1 MTQDT
6 SPHPAASTDL
16 SSLAFG
22 AEPITVDPRAVARL
36 VDQLADATSALGQSR
51 ELDASPASTGSPT
64 GAGELVTAALADA
77 GARWRVHLNDLR
89 DATVATTTVL
99 REVADGYARA
109 QLLAE
114 EEIGGGWA

>member
-36 VDQLADATSALGQSR
+36 VDQLADA
-51 ELDASPASTGSPT
+51 
-64 GAGELVTAALADA
+64 

-109 QLLAE
+109 QRLAE